1 LVYIKKS
8 YSAGIFESVYL
19 SLFTAMWEDGA
30 DLSKPSEMLK
40 ALESSFPAAE
50 AEKILK
56 SASDPEVK
64 AALTANT
71 ERAWK
76 ELGAFG
82 VPWCWVDNGNGK
94 PEPFFGSDRF
104 HHMWQFL
111 GLPFQDLALEAKL

>member
-1 LVYIKKS
+1 LVYIKKN
-8 YSAGIFESVYL
+8 YPADVFESVYL
-19 SLFTAMWEDGA
+19 SIFTAMFENEA
-30 DLSKPSEMLK
+30 DLSKPLEMLK

-82 VPWCWVDNGNGK
+82 VPWCWVDNGKGK

-111 GLPFQDLALEAKL
+111 EIPFRDLALEAKL